1 MKPSGF
7 ARVVR
12 VARRGRSLTLNKSY
26 AILRFVTGVRKLA
39 LAGLWGAALL
49 LVLAA
54 AQRPASLTNIEGGL
68 WEIDPLGP
76 GATAKLCI
84 ADPMTFAS
92 YEHRGKTCTRVV
104 ISDGPNGAVI
114 QYTCSGGG
122 FGRSTVKALTPRSLR
137 VDTQG
142 IADNAPFQY
151 VFQARRV
158 GACG

>member
-1 MKPSGF
+1 LLLLTKIMIKP
-7 ARVVR
+7 R
-12 VARRGRSLTLNKSY
+12 L
-26 AILRFVTGVRKLA
+26 VTGNGKFASIGLA
-39 LAGLWGAALL
+39 GAALL
-49 LVLAA
+49 LTLAA
-54 AQRPASLTNIEGGL
+54 AQRPASLGAVEGGL
-68 WEIDPLGP
+68 WEVDPLGP
-76 GATAKLCI
+76 GARPKICA
-84 ADPMTFAS
+84 ADPMVFAS

-114 QYTCSGGG
+114 HYTCTGGG

-137 VDTQG
+137 VETQG

>member
-1 MKPSGF
+1 M
-7 ARVVR
+7 V
-12 VARRGRSLTLNKSY
+12 
-26 AILRFVTGVRKLA
+26 GVRKLA
-39 LAGLWGAALL
+39 VAGIGGAALL
-49 LVLAA
+49 LALTA
-54 AQRPASLTNIEGGL
+54 AQRPASLANVEGGL
-68 WEIDPLGP
+68 WEIDRLGP
-76 GATAKLCI
+76 GQRPRLCV

-92 YEHRGKTCTRVV
+92 YEHRGKACTRVV

-114 QYTCSGGG
+114 HYTCAGGG

-158 GACG
+158 GACPR